1 MTSAARP
8 RRKAEEQ
15 LEGRHPVLEALKA
28 GRPLNEILIAKETK
42 PAKIV
47 DDIVRLARR
56 RGVVVRELTRKAI
69 DERAQSRAPQ
79 GVIALV
85 PPFSYSEIDEMIEA
99 ATAAGEVPMIVA
111 LDGVT
116 DPQNVGALARSALAA
131 GAHGLILRERRSAHI
146 TPTAEKAAGGALA
159 HLRVA
164 QVSNLDRTLAQLK
177 EDGVW
182 IVSLDADA
190 EVSIYDADI
199 VEAPVCVVVGSEGV
213 GVSHLIRK
221 RSDFTVRIPMY
232 GKVASLNAAAAGAV
246 ALFEIRR
253 RRG

>member
-1 MTSAARP
+1 VTSKRHD
-8 RRKAEEQ
+8 Q

-28 GRPLNEILIAKETK
+28 GRPLDEILIARETK

-56 RGVVVRELTRKAI
+56 RGVAVRELPRKAI
-69 DERAQSRAPQ
+69 DERAKSRAPQ
-79 GVIALV
+79 GVIALT
-85 PPFSYSEIDEMIEA
+85 PPFTYSAVNEMLEA
-99 ATAAGEVPMIVA
+99 ASDAGQVPLLVA

-116 DPQNVGALARSALAA
+116 DPQNVGTLARSAQAA
-131 GAHGLILRERRSAHI
+131 GAHGLILRERRSAHV
-146 TPTAEKAAGGALA
+146 TPTVEKAAGGALA
-159 HLRVA
+159 LLPVA
-164 QVSNLDRTLAQLK
+164 QVSNLDRTLASVK

-199 VEAPVCVVVGSEGV
+199 VTAPVCIVVGSEGV

-221 RSDFTVRIPMY
+221 RSDFCVRIPMY
-232 GKVASLNAAAAGAV
+232 GSVGSLNAATAGAI
-246 ALFEIRR
+246 ALFEIQRR
-253 RRG
+253 RA

>member
-1 MTSAARP
+1 VT
-8 RRKAEEQ
+8 RKLDQ

-28 GRPLNEILIAKETK
+28 GRPLHEILIARETK

-47 DDIVRLARR
+47 EDIVRLARR
-56 RGVVVRELTRKAI
+56 RGVAVRELPRRQL

-85 PPFSYSEIDEMIEA
+85 PPFSYTAIDEMLEA
-99 ATAAGEVPMIVA
+99 ANGNGDVPLLIA

-131 GAHGLILRERRSAHI
+131 GAHGVILRERRSAPI
-146 TPTAEKAAGGALA
+146 TPAAEKAAGGALA
-159 HLRVA
+159 HLPVA
-164 QVSNLDRTLAQLK
+164 QVSNLERSLGQLK

-182 IVSLDADA
+182 IVALDADA
-190 EVSIYDADI
+190 DTSIYETDI

-221 RSDFTVRIPMY
+221 RSDFTVKIPMHQKM
-232 GKVASLNAAAAGAV
+232 GSLNAATAGAI

-253 RRG
+253 RRGEGSTR